1 MNENENANFNSANE
15 PTGANVAPETYSGE
29 GVTGAGVGAEQ
40 TAPMSPSEAYNRAYA
55 TTAPMPAA
63 AQGQAQ
69 AGGAG
74 AGAGA
79 TAAGAQ
85 VTATHPEGASHPL
98 EPSANS
104 QYLATQGSAG
114 SQPAATGAPYIP
126 AGVINPAAAG
136 AGAGKTA
143 SADAKKEKSA
153 GGKNFVISFC
163 GAALA
168 CVLAFGIGG
177 ATGLLGAGSTT
188 TLGSSTSVAI
198 DASDE
203 DETLA
208 EAVSEKCLP
217 SVAYVAV
224 YTKQQTQSSN
234 SYGFLFGYGSQS
246 DSGTES
252 STLTLSTSGSGVVLS
267 EDGYIITNN
276 HVIEDGDAYKVTVN
290 GETYDAELVGADSSS
305 DIAVLKV
312 TDTSTKFTPI
322 TIGDSDDIKVGEW
335 VMTIGSP
342 FGLEQSVATGIVS
355 ATSRSKVMQDTS
367 SSSGSS
373 IYDYLYGNSSSS
385 GSVTYYPNMIQT
397 DAAINPGNSGGAL
410 VDSQGCLIGINTMIS
425 SYSGNYSGVG
435 FAIPSN
441 YAIGIAQDLIEGKT
455 PSYAQIG
462 VNVSTV
468 SSDAAARYGFGVS
481 SGAYI
486 SSITDGSGAA
496 AAGLQV
502 GDIIT
507 KFGGEDITSATDL
520 TLAVREKEPGDVVTI
535 EFVRDGN
542 TQTVD
547 VTLGSSESTS
557 ISE

>member
-74 AGAGA
+74 A

-85 VTATHPEGASHPL
+85 VT
-98 EPSANS
+98 PSANS
-104 QYLATQGSAG
+104 QYSATQGSAG
-114 SQPAATGAPYIP
+114 AQPAATGAPYIP

-373 IYDYLYGNSSSS
+373 IYDYLYGDSSSS

>member
-74 AGAGA
+74 A

-85 VTATHPEGASHPL
+85 VT
-98 EPSANS
+98 PSANS
-104 QYLATQGSAG
+104 QYSATQGSAG
-114 SQPAATGAPYIP
+114 AQPAATGAPYIP